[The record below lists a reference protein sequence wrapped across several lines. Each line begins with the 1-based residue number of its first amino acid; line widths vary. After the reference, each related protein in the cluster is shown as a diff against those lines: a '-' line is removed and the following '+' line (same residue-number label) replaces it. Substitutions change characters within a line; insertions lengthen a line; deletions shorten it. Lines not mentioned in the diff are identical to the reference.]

1 MLKGK
6 NAVITGARR
15 GIGRATVE
23 RFAGYGANVWACAR
37 KPDDA
42 FEQDM
47 AQLAQRYGVW
57 IKPVYF
63 DLADSAEMAAAV
75 KGILSEKLPVDVL
88 VNNAGMPHGGTLFTT
103 SMAKLQEVFTVNF
116 FAQIALM
123 QYFGKYMLRRESGSI
138 VNVVSVQGLEHNPGT
153 LAYGSSKASLIWATQ
168 SCAKE
173 LAPHGVRVDAVAP
186 GLTDTYMGHYRESA
200 ETERI
205 LSQISMGRMAIPDEI
220 AEVIAFL
227 ASDKASYITG
237 EILVADGG
245 KL

>member
-23 RFAGYGANVWACAR
+23 CFAGYGANIWACAR
-37 KPDDA
+37 KPDEE
-42 FEQDM
+42 FERDISE
-47 AQLAQRYGVW
+47 LAGKYGVW

-63 DLADSAEMAAAV
+63 DLANGDEMAAAV

-103 SMAKLQEVFTVNF
+103 SIAKLQEVFTVNF

-123 QYFGKYMLRRESGSI
+123 QYFGKFMLRKKSGSI
-138 VNVVSVQGLEHNPGT
+138 VNITSVQGSEHNPGT
-153 LAYGSSKASLIWATQ
+153 LSYGSSKAALIWATR

-173 LAPHGVRVDAVAP
+173 MAAFGVRVNAVAP
-186 GLTDTYMGHYRESA
+186 GLTDTCMGHYRVPT
-200 ETERI
+200 ETEKV
-205 LSQISMGRMAIPDEI
+205 LSRISMGRMADPTEI
-220 AEVIAFL
+220 SEAIAFL

-237 EILVADGG
+237 EILTADGG